1 MLTYCEGMSILQEL
15 ERAVL
20 TSDLPEHGLKAGDTG
35 MMVHIYADH
44 KGYEVEFVT
53 LSGEL
58 IALVSVYPAQ
68 IRPTL
73 VMRLPARA
81 GWNWHDPGT

>member
-1 MLTYCEGMSILQEL
+1 MFQEL
-15 ERAVL
+15 ERVAL
-20 TSDLPEHGLKAGDTG
+20 TSDLPEHSLKVGDIG
-35 MMVHIYADH
+35 MVVHIYADH

-68 IRPTL
+68 IRPL
-73 VMRLPARA
+73 AHDEIASARRVELA
-81 GWNWHDPGT
+81 